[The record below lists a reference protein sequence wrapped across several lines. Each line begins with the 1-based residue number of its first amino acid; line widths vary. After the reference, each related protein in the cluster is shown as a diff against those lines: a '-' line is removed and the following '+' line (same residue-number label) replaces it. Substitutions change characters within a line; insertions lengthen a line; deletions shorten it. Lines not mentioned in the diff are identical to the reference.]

1 MTPALSIVQPYYR
14 NPGMLAHQYA
24 LWASYPAALKA
35 QIEIVLVD
43 DGSPEPAADVPRPA
57 GLPPLRIYR
66 VLEDRLWHQHGARNL
81 GATVAASSWLFMTDM
96 DHELP
101 TASLEALLR
110 ATASAGDR
118 VFTFH
123 RLDAPNLTPKL
134 LHGAP
139 HPHQNTFA
147 VTKTRYWAA
156 GGYDEDL
163 CGFYGTDGYF
173 LRRMVIGA
181 EIVHLLDAPVVRY
194 PREVIPDASTRAD
207 REAGRRPGDRQAVM
221 SRRQP
226 DVPPRVLQF
235 PWELAVSEV
244 AR

>member
-1 MTPALSIVQPYYR
+1 MTPALSIVQPFYR
-14 NPGMLAHQYA
+14 NPGMLAHQFA
-24 LWASYPAALKA
+24 LWASYPEALKA

-57 GLPPLRIYR
+57 GLPTLRIFR

-81 GATVAASSWLFMTDM
+81 GAREAAAPWLFMTDM

-101 TASLEALLR
+101 ADSLRVLLLN
-110 ATASAGDR
+110 ATTTAGDR

-123 RLDAPNLTPKL
+123 RVDAPDLTPKL
-134 LHGAP
+134 LNGAP

-173 LRRMVIGA
+173 LRRLVAGA
-181 EIVHLLDAPVVRY
+181 EITHLLDAPVVRY
-194 PREVIPDASTRAD
+194 SRDVIPDASTRAD
-207 REAGRRPGDRQAVM
+207 RETGRRRGDRQAVM

-226 DVPPRVLQF
+226 GVPTPVVQF
-235 PWELAVSEV
+235 PWAQVL
-244 AR
+244 